1 MLTVF
6 FTAVA
11 VLAPANEKIGVFNL
25 NVVGLEPAMAQTAMD
40 AVATAA
46 AALPGRQLITRNEL
60 DAMLGAERLKDM
72 VGCDEASCFAEI
84 GAAAGV
90 RWLVTGSLSRVE
102 EALLVSLQLVDTQA
116 ASAAGRVTMS
126 WNGPVSAVAAVL
138 GAAVETLL
146 LRADEKR
153 PGVVTLAGVPPE
165 AVVLLDGAPA
175 PGSSSAL
182 TPVTLG
188 LHVLRVEVDGFEPFE
203 APLVVRNGA
212 VTALSVNLVEVVAPP
227 LYSRWW
233 FWTGLAVIAAGGTA
247 AAVALSADST
257 GGGADGP
264 GGDPNNPQGSGT
276 FTVGVPSILQLVGGG
291 R

>member
-264 GGDPNNPQGSGT
+264 GGGPNNPQGSGT